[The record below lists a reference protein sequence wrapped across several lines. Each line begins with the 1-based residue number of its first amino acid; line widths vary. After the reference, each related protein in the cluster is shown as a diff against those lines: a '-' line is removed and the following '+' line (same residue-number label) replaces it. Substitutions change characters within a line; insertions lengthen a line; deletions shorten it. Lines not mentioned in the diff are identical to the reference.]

1 MNSWW
6 NSARTGLRDMEV
18 REGDYL
24 RNSEFGGLI
33 QQLESAMLAY
43 TDAEFKTI
51 CDAAWTGQVHEVE
64 HPTLFEAVA
73 SFAEKASEL
82 TLSYAMSHP
91 WLSATDDREA
101 DTQQILKAKKLA
113 YLLCPARPR
122 LRLVDLD
129 SEGEI
134 NEPAAIANLKHYS
147 ALLPDYP
154 MIFAIENARQTAT
167 LTLKLAVAGG
177 AKLTY
182 DETNTYRADGTT
194 VNSPGR
200 ILECCQN
207 DRSHFSAFQTEN
219 GRRCPLRSVR
229 WIRQLRGNCRTPE
242 NAALYRR
249 SATRKHTDCAFA
261 ARCPAESGISAQFL
275 RQRHTEARLLTS
287 PHNAKRTLIY
297 IALSL
302 PHEIASFAFGET
314 GNITSNPCLR
324 TISVSS
330 KVSATPLK
338 RATCVIETGKKPPG
352 SFITL

>member
-1 MNSWW
+1 MFEKLGIVTNIWSKEIE
-6 NSARTGLRDMEV
+6 NGTRFDELMVEFGANGFKDMEV

-24 RNSEFGGLI
+24 RNSEFGELI

-51 CDAAWTGQVHEVE
+51 CDAAWTGQVHEAE

-73 SFAEKASEL
+73 SFAEKASGL

-113 YLLCPARPR
+113 YLLCHARPR

-134 NEPAAIANLKHYS
+134 DEPAAIANLKHYS

-154 MIFAIENARQTAT
+154 MIFAVENARQTAT

-194 VNSPGR
+194 VNSPDEFWSAVKMTDLTSVHFKQKTEEGVLSEVCDGFVNFR
-200 ILECCQN
+200 AIAEHLKTRHYTGDLLLENTPTAHSLQ
-207 DRSHFSAFQTEN
+207 DA
-219 GRRCPLRSVR
+219 LRSR
-229 WIRQLRGNCRTPE
+229 E
-242 NAALYRR
+242 Y
-249 SATRKHTDCAFA
+249 
-261 ARCPAESGISAQFL
+261 
-275 RQRHTEARLLTS
+275 LL
-287 PHNAKRTLIY
+287 
-297 IALSL
+297 
-302 PHEIASFAFGET
+302 SF
-314 GNITSNPCLR
+314 
-324 TISVSS
+324 
-330 KVSATPLK
+330 
-338 RATCVIETGKKPPG
+338 
-352 SFITL
+352 